1 MPGTLGAL
9 LDVTGP
15 ISTKGESPDDVKEEV
30 SGPAA
35 KTPTSGE
42 REMQARL
49 NLAKHFL
56 NARTKIAS
64 KCKGN
69 AEEVKSHFAIFLT
82 DALAKLKQ
90 GATRLRRKVL
100 KARA

>member
-1 MPGTLGAL
+1 MDA
-9 LDVTGP
+9 TGP
-15 ISTKGESPDDVKEEV
+15 ISTKRESPDDEKEDA
-30 SGPAA
+30 SGSAA

-56 NARTKIAS
+56 DERTKVAI

-69 AEEVKSHFAIFLT
+69 AEEVKNRFAIFLT

-90 GATRLRRKVL
+90 GASRLRRKAL
-100 KARA
+100 KARD